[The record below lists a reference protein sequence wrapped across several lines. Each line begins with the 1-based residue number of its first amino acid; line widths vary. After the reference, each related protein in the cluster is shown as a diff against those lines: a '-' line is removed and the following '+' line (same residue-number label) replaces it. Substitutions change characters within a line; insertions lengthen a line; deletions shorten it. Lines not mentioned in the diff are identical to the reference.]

1 MFKFFNNVGI
11 IEKTLS
17 KDVIKKLKTC
27 IKTTE
32 KKLAFGTTRKLRFKY
47 SQFTIAVVGFKLWV
61 I

>member
-32 KKLAFGTTRKLRFKY
+32 KR
-47 SQFTIAVVGFKLWV
+47 IEEWV
-61 I
+61 C